1 MLTEKN
7 EDIQVALLKW
17 LYEARSQNLSLM
29 SIVLQE
35 KAKVFVDALGVTDYS
50 GSDDLSMSLVKTFLC
65 KIGHLLLSIVRVLR
79 KAVCCRRKKEA
90 EYLLPLTVGHVV
102 NMGLSTQNEF
112 EHPEFKLQWETWP
125 DTGNNQASLNNGS
138 IRVDSQGNC
147 ELVQPEE
154 GGEEDFFKDMVPQI
168 RKPKKVFIKSDSK
181 EPERDFASS
190 NRLAM
195 DPRAVLVE
203 PDLGI
208 IDDDPSNWE
217 DNENLDELWD
227 PDQLIREKKRAEHEK
242 RRAEHQRRK
251 LEKESRRTSRPESL
265 SNMMLNLSDSKDKH
279 KYS

>member
-1 MLTEKN
+1 
-7 EDIQVALLKW
+7 
-17 LYEARSQNLSLM
+17 
-29 SIVLQE
+29 
-35 KAKVFVDALGVTDYS
+35 
-50 GSDDLSMSLVKTFLC
+50 MSLVKTFLC

-90 EYLLPLTVGHVV
+90 EYLLPMTVGHVV

-112 EHPEFKLQWETWP
+112 EHPEFKSQWETWP
-125 DTGNNQASLNNGS
+125 DTGNNQTSLNNGS
-138 IRVDSQGNC
+138 IRSDSQGNC
-147 ELVQPEE
+147 ELVQQEE

-168 RKPKKVFIKSDSK
+168 RKPKKVFIKGDLK
-181 EPERDFASS
+181 EQEQDFVSS

-208 IDDDPSNWE
+208 IDDGPSNWE

-227 PDQLIREKKRAEHEK
+227 PDQLIREKKRAEHEQ

-265 SNMMLNLSDSKDKH
+265 SC
-279 KYS
+279 